1 MRQPPKTT
9 ISLDAPRSFW
19 RFLLTRGW
27 WRCAAARL
35 YAARWRT
42 KACCSGSTPM
52 PWPSSVAHRRPG
64 VLEKISTLPNAALL
78 DASCTLAWRRAL
90 RHAFEHSASC
100 LSYRCACLPTP
111 APPAYT
117 FIDHGLTP
125 AADYQEHAA
134 WALSRTSATTGKG
147 SQSALLGGLIFEA
160 MGWPRLRYPS
170 RQSFGSLGW
179 TRKRASCWAR
189 KVCPPT
195 ARTATIPAL
204 AAVRARRPCHS
215 PAPIPYAHSAP
226 LLPRLLNFL
235 SLGRCHGCRARAVAG
250 GDRGPGAGSRRLW
263 PARWWN
269 VDRRRGRGR
278 FTLFGGMRTF
288 VEWCVAVCVCLRS
301 LSESQ
306 CVVNQIHV
314 ISRRDTGRWPRIC
327 HARAGTRAGAVACA
341 RGAEIVCGVHV
352 CVCVCQS

>member
-1 MRQPPKTT
+1 MGGKKYLPGASLTVIQRPGPPKTT

-111 APPAYT
+111 APPPFT

-125 AADYQEHAA
+125 AADCQERLLPGLFLGRARPAA
-134 WALSRTSATTGKG
+134 RGGAH
-147 SQSALLGGLIFEA
+147 ALLRGLICEA
-160 MGWPRLRYPS
+160 RGWRRLR
-170 RQSFGSLGW
+170 
-179 TRKRASCWAR
+179 
-189 KVCPPT
+189 
-195 ARTATIPAL
+195 
-204 AAVRARRPCHS
+204 
-215 PAPIPYAHSAP
+215 
-226 LLPRLLNFL
+226 
-235 SLGRCHGCRARAVAG
+235 
-250 GDRGPGAGSRRLW
+250 
-263 PARWWN
+263 
-269 VDRRRGRGR
+269 
-278 FTLFGGMRTF
+278 
-288 VEWCVAVCVCLRS
+288 
-301 LSESQ
+301 
-306 CVVNQIHV
+306 
-314 ISRRDTGRWPRIC
+314 
-327 HARAGTRAGAVACA
+327 
-341 RGAEIVCGVHV
+341 
-352 CVCVCQS
+352 